1 MTEIDELT
9 PSYVMANLRRNCA
22 ELSQLRN
29 DRKWQEVEI
38 RAQKIARDLLLVAYH
53 AAQKQE

>member
-1 MTEIDELT
+1 MDEIDELT
-9 PSYVMANLRRNCA
+9 PSYVMANLRRETA

-29 DRKWQEVEI
+29 DRKWGEVEI